1 MRRAAWA
8 GCLYFVIGFLA
19 GFMLGVL
26 RVLVLAPRL
35 GTTGAVLIEL
45 PVILLIA
52 WVACRSLTTRL
63 RVPPEPG
70 ARLIMGALAF
80 ALLLVAEFCSHGYSA
95 VARTTSSRTSRPRR
109 DCSAWPVRWSSP
121 YCLPCN
127 FCGEVGSLALD
138 AASSDER
145 RQPGSL
151 YRFGQRR
158 LTRCRLRSSGCSV
171 STKPRSRQSR
181 RIAALRSSTSPK
193 ISPMLSV
200 RA

>member
-1 MRRAAWA
+1 MGRLSVLRHRFSGRIHAWCPSSVGIGAAAGNDRRGADRVASNSSHRLGRLPLTNDQASRASRA
-8 GCLYFVIGFLA
+8 GGSPYHGRARVCAPARG
-19 GFMLGVL
+19 GVL
-26 RVLVLAPRL
+26 
-35 GTTGAVLIEL
+35 
-45 PVILLIA
+45 
-52 WVACRSLTTRL
+52 
-63 RVPPEPG
+63 
-70 ARLIMGALAF
+70 
-80 ALLLVAEFCSHGYSA
+80 CSHGYSA

-109 DCSAWPVRWSSP
+109 GCSAWPVRWSSP

-151 YRFGQRR
+151 YRSGQRR